1 MTEERIYY
9 VYILANKKNG
19 TLYVGVTNNLVRR
32 VLDHKDK
39 VIKGFT
45 GKYNVD
51 KLMYFEMH
59 KYVNDAIRRESNIK
73 AWKRA
78 WKIRLIE
85 EQNKEWKDLFN
96 ELVSEKD
103 IADMRE
109 YFKQRNDETG
119 FQPSLE

>member
-85 EQNKEWKDLFN
+85 EQNKEWK
-96 ELVSEKD
+96 
-103 IADMRE
+103 